1 MRILP
6 SLKPQEKRNRHDK
19 CEVRLTEAVSLIRH
33 SPFSAQQMYDLV
45 RDVDNYSKFVPYCTA
60 SRVISV
66 NEGTKGQAVMLAD
79 LRVAYKMLRETYTSK
94 ISLDTAACSIHVAQ
108 ENGPFRQL
116 DNRWTF
122 TDTPEGSDIHFY
134 LDFEFGV
141 PLLRQ
146 IIQPMMGRVV
156 EKFVSA
162 FEDRALEIYS

>member
-1 MRILP
+1 
-6 SLKPQEKRNRHDK
+6 
-19 CEVRLTEAVSLIRH
+19 
-33 SPFSAQQMYDLV
+33 MYDLV

-66 NEGTKGQAVMLAD
+66 TEAAEGQSVMLAD
-79 LRVAYKMLRETYTSK
+79 LRVAYKMLRETYTSEIK
-94 ISLDTAACSIHVAQ
+94 MDAAAHSLLVTQ
-108 ENGPFRQL
+108 TNGPFRKL
-116 DNRWTF
+116 DNRWNF
-122 TDTPEGSDIHFY
+122 TDTLEGSDIHFY

-162 FEDRALEIYS
+162 FEERALDIYS

>member
-1 MRILP
+1 M
-6 SLKPQEKRNRHDK
+6 
-19 CEVRLTEAVSLIRH
+19 
-33 SPFSAQQMYDLV
+33 FDLV
-45 RDVDNYSKFVPYCTA
+45 CDVDNYSKFVPYCTA

-94 ISLDTAACSIHVAQ
+94 ISLDTEACSVHVAQ
-108 ENGPFRQL
+108 ENGPFRKL

-134 LDFEFGV
+134 LDFEFSV

-156 EKFVSA
+156 ERFVSA
-162 FEDRALEIYS
+162 FEHRALEIYS

>member
-1 MRILP
+1 M
-6 SLKPQEKRNRHDK
+6 
-19 CEVRLTEAVSLIRH
+19 TEAVSLIRH
-33 SPFSAQQMYDLV
+33 SPFSAKQMYDLV

-66 NEGTKGQAVMLAD
+66 TEAVKGQSVMIAD
-79 LRVAYKMLRETYTSK
+79 LRVSYKMLRETYTSEIK
-94 ISLDTAACSIHVAQ
+94 MDAAAHSLHVIQA
-108 ENGPFRQL
+108 NGPFRKL

-122 TDTPEGSDIHFY
+122 TDSLEGSDIHFY

-162 FEDRALEIYS
+162 FEERALDIYS

>member
-1 MRILP
+1 
-6 SLKPQEKRNRHDK
+6 
-19 CEVRLTEAVSLIRH
+19 
-33 SPFSAQQMYDLV
+33 MYDLV
-45 RDVDNYSKFVPYCTA
+45 RDVDNYSIFVPYCTA

-66 NEGTKGQAVMLAD
+66 TEAAEGQSVMLAD
-79 LRVAYKMLRETYTSK
+79 LRVAYKMLRETYTSEIK
-94 ISLDTAACSIHVAQ
+94 MDAAAHSLLVTQA
-108 ENGPFRQL
+108 NGPFRKL

-122 TDTPEGSDIHFY
+122 TDNSEGSDIHFY

-162 FEDRALEIYS
+162 FEERALDIYS

>member
-1 MRILP
+1 M
-6 SLKPQEKRNRHDK
+6 
-19 CEVRLTEAVSLIRH
+19 TEAVSLIRH

-66 NEGTKGQAVMLAD
+66 TEAAEGQSVMLAD
-79 LRVAYKMLRETYTSK
+79 LRVAYKMLRETYTSEIK
-94 ISLDTAACSIHVAQ
+94 MDAAVHSLLVTQA
-108 ENGPFRQL
+108 NGPFRKL

-122 TDTPEGSDIHFY
+122 TDTSEGSDIHFY
-134 LDFEFGV
+134 MDFEFGV

-162 FEDRALEIYS
+162 FEERALDIYS

>member
-1 MRILP
+1 
-6 SLKPQEKRNRHDK
+6 
-19 CEVRLTEAVSLIRH
+19 
-33 SPFSAQQMYDLV
+33 MYDLV

-60 SRVISV
+60 SRVVSIIEGANGQSV
-66 NEGTKGQAVMLAD
+66 MNAD
-79 LRVAYKMLRETYTSK
+79 LRVSYKMLRETYTSK
-94 ISLDTAACSIHVAQ
+94 ISLDAKARSIHVAQ
-108 ENGPFRQL
+108 ANGPFRQL

>member
-1 MRILP
+1 M
-6 SLKPQEKRNRHDK
+6 
-19 CEVRLTEAVSLIRH
+19 TEAVSLIRH
-33 SPFSAQQMYDLV
+33 SPFSAQQMCDLV
-45 RDVDNYSKFVPYCTA
+45 RDIDNYSKFVPYCTA
-60 SRVISV
+60 SRVTSV
-66 NEGTKGQAVMLAD
+66 AEEEGQTVMMAD

-94 ISLDTAACSIHVAQ
+94 IALDNDALTIHVSQA
-108 ENGPFRQL
+108 NGPFRKL

-122 TDTPEGSDIHFY
+122 TDTAEGSDIHFY

-162 FEDRALEIYS
+162 FEERALTIYS

>member
-1 MRILP
+1 
-6 SLKPQEKRNRHDK
+6 
-19 CEVRLTEAVSLIRH
+19 
-33 SPFSAQQMYDLV
+33 MYDLV

-60 SRVISV
+60 SRVVSIIEGANGQSV
-66 NEGTKGQAVMLAD
+66 MNAD
-79 LRVAYKMLRETYTSK
+79 LRVSYKMLRETYTSK
-94 ISLDTAACSIHVAQ
+94 ISLDAEARSIHVAQ
-108 ENGPFRQL
+108 ANGPFRQL

-162 FEDRALEIYS
+162 FEDRALEIDS